1 MTDKLAS
8 EILKNVYKGSSI
20 ADVIS
25 KTGASEKEIKT
36 VLTKIKVNLDFIF
49 GEEEKNN
56 QVNNKVSE
64 WDAQSNN
71 LKIEAVNKLIEKGY
85 SEQIAINLVEKG
97 YENFIIDENTSSDM
111 IVNAALL
118 KARKNDLI
126 SSKPGVA
133 IMNQASSQLI
143 DAPKNKK
150 PNTVEKNDG
159 IYKI

>member
-1 MTDKLAS
+1 MTDKMAA
-8 EILKNVYKGSSI
+8 EILKNVYKGSSL
-20 ADVIS
+20 ADIIS
-25 KTGASEKEIKT
+25 KTGASEKEVMT
-36 VLTKIKVNLDFIF
+36 VLNKVKINLDSLII
-49 GEEEKNN
+49 KDSPK
-56 QVNNKVSE
+56 VNNKVSE
-64 WDAQSNN
+64 WDTHGRN

-85 SEQIAINLVEKG
+85 SESVASNLVEKG

-133 IMNQASSQLI
+133 IMNQAASQLI

-150 PNTVEKNDG
+150 TNTTEKNDG